1 MIPFRSPGDDPGAAA
16 GKEAG
21 TVGSIR
27 FCAEIS
33 PWYYAAAVLLG
44 LAVGLWKRR
53 WTYGLLAGY
62 VFFIFSLAVLA
73 RSETPEAEYM
83 LRPFWSYL
91 EGEEQGLQILAN
103 VLIFVPLGYLLA
115 LLVGWRAV
123 PAGAGFSVLI
133 ELLQLLT
140 HRGMFEFDDMIHN
153 SLGTFLGAA
162 LAVLI
167 LRRRGQSRGD

>member
-91 EGEEQGLQILAN
+91 EWEEQGLQILAN